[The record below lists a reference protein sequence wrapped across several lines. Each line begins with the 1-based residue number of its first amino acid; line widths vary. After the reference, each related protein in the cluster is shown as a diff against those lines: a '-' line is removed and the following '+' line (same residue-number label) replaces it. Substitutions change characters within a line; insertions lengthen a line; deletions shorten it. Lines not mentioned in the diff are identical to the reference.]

1 MKRRVGKL
9 VVGLVC
15 VTALVTVTDSA
26 SAAEEKVKYLI
37 GFEEEA
43 ELEAFTE
50 EIDQVGVFSVEEQSV
65 AEDTLDINVDIIDEY
80 DYIDVLAV
88 ELDPED
94 VDALSE
100 EAGISFIEEDIELS
114 IQQTVPWGITRVQA
128 PAVHNRGVTG
138 SGVRVAILDSGISTH
153 SDLTIRGGAS
163 FVPGEPTT
171 ADLNGHGT
179 HVAGTVAAL
188 NNSIGVIGVAPS
200 ADLYAVKVLGA
211 NGRGSVSG
219 IAQGLEWAAAN
230 NMHIANM
237 SLGSDAPSTTLER
250 AVNYATS
257 QGVLV
262 IAATGNNGSGSVGYP
277 ARYANAMA
285 VGATDQNNR
294 RANFSQYGTG
304 IDIVAPGV
312 NVQSTYPGNRY
323 ASLNG
328 TSMATPHVAGAA
340 ALVKQRY
347 PSWNA
352 TQIRNHLKNTAT
364 NLGNSSQF
372 GSGLVNAEA
381 ATR

>member
-65 AEDTLDINVDIIDEY
+65 AEDTLDIDVDIIDEY

-323 ASLNG
+323 VSMNG

>member
-65 AEDTLDINVDIIDEY
+65 AEDTLDIDVDIIDEY

-352 TQIRNHLKNTAT
+352 TQIRNHLKNTTT

>member
-65 AEDTLDINVDIIDEY
+65 AEDTLDIDVDIIDEY

-153 SDLTIRGGAS
+153 SDLTIRGGVS

-372 GSGLVNAEA
+372 GSGLVNTEA

>member
-65 AEDTLDINVDIIDEY
+65 AEDTLDIDVDIIDEY

-114 IQQTVPWGITRVQA
+114 IQQTVPWGISRVQA

-219 IAQGLEWAAAN
+219 IAQGLEWAATN

-257 QGVLV
+257 RGVLV

-323 ASLNG
+323 VSMNG